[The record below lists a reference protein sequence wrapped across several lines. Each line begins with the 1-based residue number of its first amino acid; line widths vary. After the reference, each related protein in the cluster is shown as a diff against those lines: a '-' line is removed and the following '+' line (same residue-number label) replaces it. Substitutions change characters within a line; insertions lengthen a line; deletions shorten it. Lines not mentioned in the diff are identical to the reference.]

1 MAEQTIS
8 AEKLAALTGYTDRR
22 HRQLASAGYFPPPVD
37 SQYQLVPTIQGLFR
51 YFRQRAES
59 TDAKA
64 KKLEADTKQS
74 IEAAK
79 LKRSQRM
86 EMDGTLIPPGLVDK
100 RISDALLCFR
110 QWALSL
116 PQTASVQVN
125 PNDPQLAY
133 NVLSKLVAGAW
144 ESMRKDFTKDAKT
157 NEKS

>member
-1 MAEQTIS
+1 MAEQLIS
-8 AEKLAALTGYTDRR
+8 ADKLAALTGYTDRR

-37 SQYQLVPTIQGLFR
+37 AQYQLVPTIQGLFR

-74 IEAAK
+74 IETAK

-86 EMDGTLIPPGLVDK
+86 EMDGTLIPVGLVDK

-116 PQTASVQVN
+116 P
-125 PNDPQLAY
+125 
-133 NVLSKLVAGAW
+133 
-144 ESMRKDFTKDAKT
+144 
-157 NEKS
+157 